1 MNKLK
6 NILPLIIGFAIAI
19 GVLIGSTLNYPNKT
33 AMLFGNSPQEAK
45 IKKLINFIEYDYV
58 DNVDTD
64 SILDGTIKDIVEKLD
79 PHSVYIPTSEREK
92 ITEKMEGEFVG
103 IGIQYRMVKDSLTVI
118 QTTKNGPSEKAGLK
132 AGDRILIAE
141 KDTLFGKKIDSDKV
155 VAKLKGPKK
164 SKLKV
169 TVYRKATKETL
180 PFTIVRNTI
189 PLHSVEAHYM
199 LTNEIAYIKIN
210 SFTATTYKEFKTAL
224 IELKNNGAKKLVV
237 DVRDNPGGYIK
248 ATTDIVDEFLKDN
261 KLILFTKD
269 KKGKVENSFATNKGI
284 FENNKIYVLINENS
298 ASASEILAGALQD
311 NDKGVIVGR
320 RSFGKGLVQQD
331 MKLGDG
337 SSVRL
342 TTARYYTPTG
352 RSIQKPYE
360 LNKKADYYHDDFSK
374 RFQNGELTI
383 ADSIKVVDS
392 LRFKTPKGKIVYGGG
407 GITPDVFVPI
417 DTSNLFSEFRY
428 DTLLDYVFEVIDNDR
443 SKWNNMSFDEFYNDF
458 DYDNVIYDDFVSRH
472 FTRKVNNPEKVKHYL
487 KAFFARELFDD
498 THFIQIL
505 NKDDK
510 MIEKVLEIES
520 EIEVNIFKD

>member
-19 GVLIGSTLNYPNKT
+19 GIFIGSTLNYPNKT
-33 AMLFGNSPQEAK
+33 AMLFGDNPQEVK
-45 IKKLINFIEYDYV
+45 IKKLIHFIEYNYV
-58 DNVDTD
+58 DKVNTD
-64 SILDGTIKDIVEKLD
+64 SILDGTLKDIVDKLD
-79 PHSVYIPTSEREK
+79 PHSVYIPSGEHEK
-92 ITEKMEGEFVG
+92 ITEKMDGEFVG

-141 KDTLFGKKIDSDKV
+141 KDTLFGKKIEVEKV
-155 VAKLKGPKK
+155 VSKLKGPKK
-164 SKLKV
+164 SKLNV
-169 TVYRKATKETL
+169 SVYRKSTNEIL
-180 PFTIVRNTI
+180 PFTIIRNTI
-189 PLHSVEAHYM
+189 PIHSVEAHYM
-199 LTNEIAYIKIN
+199 LTTNIAYVKIN
-210 SFTATTYKEFKTAL
+210 SFTATTYKEFKSAL
-224 IELKNNGAKKLVV
+224 IDLKNKGATKLIL

-248 ATTDIVDEFLKDN
+248 ATTAIVDEFLKDN

-269 KKGKVENSFATNKGI
+269 KEGKIENSFATNKGI
-284 FENNKIYVLINENS
+284 FEDNKIYVLINENS

-311 NDKGVIVGR
+311 NDKGIIVGR

-331 MKLGDG
+331 MKFGDG

-360 LNKKADYYHDDFSK
+360 LNKKANYYQDDFSK
-374 RFQNGELTI
+374 RFQHGELTI

-417 DTSNLFSEFRY
+417 DTSNLFSEFRF
-428 DTLLDYVFEVIDNDR
+428 DTLIDYVFEVIDNDR
-443 SKWNNMSFDEFYNDF
+443 NKWNNMSFEEFNNDF
-458 DYDNVIYDDFVSRH
+458 DYDHAIYNDFVAKY
-472 FTRKVNNPEKVKHYL
+472 FTRKVIHPEKVKHYL
-487 KAFFARELFDD
+487 KVFFARELFNDN
-498 THFIQIL
+498 HLNQIL
-505 NKDDK
+505 NQGDK
-510 MIEKVLEIES
+510 MIKKVLELES
-520 EIEVNIFKD
+520 ENEVNIPND